1 MMISSEKLKQL
12 SKSEIEN
19 CDKGQLVD
27 ITTVK
32 LNPSDSVEK
41 RLDSYFQQIKNPYLF
56 KVGDIAVKLEFAG
69 GKSFEELLASLLC
82 SS

>member
-1 MMISSEKLKQL
+1 MMISSEELKQL

-19 CDKGQLVD
+19 CDKEQLVD

-41 RLDSYFQQIKNPYLF
+41 RLDSYIQQIKNHARAATWRYWP
-56 KVGDIAVKLEFAG
+56 AWAPW
-69 GKSFEELLASLLC
+69 AWAR
-82 SS
+82 